1 MIVDIFNSKA
11 KKIAVLIDPDKTSPE
26 RAVSLVKK
34 AEQIASFVL
43 VGGSLIKSDLDA
55 TVQTIKAHTS
65 LPVLLFPGHY
75 SHISKFADGILLLS
89 LISGRNPDYLIGH
102 QMIAAPYIKQY
113 GLEVISTGYMLI
125 ESGITTSVEYMSNTR
140 PIPFDKSDIAVST
153 ALAGQMMGCKAV
165 YLEAGSG
172 AARPVST
179 MMIDKVRQNI
189 DIPIIV
195 GGGITTPDAMDK
207 AFKAGA
213 DIVVIGTILERE
225 PSILNDFA
233 KVLTQFNN

>member
-1 MIVDIFNSKA
+1 MIQERLSTKT

-26 RAVSLVKK
+26 RAVALVKK

-43 VGGSLIKSDLDA
+43 VGGSLVRADLDA
-55 TVQTIKAHTS
+55 TIQIIKDNTA
-65 LPVLLFPGHY
+65 LPVLLFPGHF
-75 SHISKFADGILLLS
+75 SHISPLADGILLLS
-89 LISGRNPDYLIGH
+89 LLSGRNPDYLIGH
-102 QMIAAPYIKQY
+102 QMIAAPFIKQY
-113 GLEVISTGYMLI
+113 GLEVVPTGYILV

-140 PIPFDKSDIAVST
+140 PIPFDKNDIAVST
-153 ALAGQMMGCKAV
+153 ALAGQMMGCKAI

-179 MMIDKVRQNI
+179 SMIDKVRQNI
-189 DIPIIV
+189 DITLIV
-195 GGGITTPDAMDK
+195 GGGITTPDAMEK

-225 PSILNDFA
+225 PAILDQFA
-233 KVLTQFNN
+233 KVLKIFNS